1 MCCPARSMALPV
13 RSAMRMGSGSVQRQQ
28 RSTRATA
35 EAKEKRCPT
44 SKACMDPLTT
54 DDPL

>member
-44 SKACMDPLTT
+44 SKAYMDPLTT